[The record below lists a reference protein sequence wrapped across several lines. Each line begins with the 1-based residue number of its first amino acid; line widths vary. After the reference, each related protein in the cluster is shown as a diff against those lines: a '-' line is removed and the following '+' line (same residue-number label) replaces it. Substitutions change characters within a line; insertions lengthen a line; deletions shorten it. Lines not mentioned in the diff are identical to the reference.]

1 MVTKFK
7 LFIKNSFRYHT
18 LTNGPIEGINN
29 TIICV
34 RKKRKGDQATI
45 SGLISLD
52 SINPI
57 GHRA

>member
-1 MVTKFK
+1 M
-7 LFIKNSFRYHT
+7 KNSFRYHT